1 MQQYLTLLP
10 MILIFV
16 IFYFMLIVPEKKRK
30 KSYDEMLK
38 ALKVNDEVVT
48 RGGIMGKIVNLQED
62 FVVLESRIV
71 AMSFCEPRS
80 WTRVLLP
87 KTAWPPTFYV
97 NCSRKEEK
105 KIL

>member
-48 RGGIMGKIVNLQED
+48 RGGIMGKIINLQED
-62 FVVLESRIV
+62 FVILESGPDR
-71 AMSFCEPRS
+71 
-80 WTRVLLP
+80 TRV
-87 KTAWPPTFYV
+87 KVSKQGIASKS
-97 NCSRKEEK
+97 N
-105 KIL
+105 

>member
-38 ALKVNDEVVT
+38 ALKVNDEIVT

-62 FVVLESRIV
+62 FVILESG
-71 AMSFCEPRS
+71 PDK
-80 WTRVLLP
+80 TRV
-87 KTAWPPTFYV
+87 KVSKQGIASKA
-97 NCSRKEEK
+97 N
-105 KIL
+105 

>member
-62 FVVLESRIV
+62 FVILESGPDR
-71 AMSFCEPRS
+71 
-80 WTRVLLP
+80 TRV
-87 KTAWPPTFYV
+87 
-97 NCSRKEEK
+97 
-105 KIL
+105 KISKQGIAAKSN

>member
-48 RGGIMGKIVNLQED
+48 RGGVMGKIVNLQED
-62 FVVLESRIV
+62 FVILESGPDR
-71 AMSFCEPRS
+71 
-80 WTRVLLP
+80 TRV
-87 KTAWPPTFYV
+87 KVSKQGIATKS
-97 NCSRKEEK
+97 N
-105 KIL
+105 

>member
-48 RGGIMGKIVNLQED
+48 RGGIMGKIINLQED
-62 FVVLESRIV
+62 FVILESGPDR
-71 AMSFCEPRS
+71 
-80 WTRVLLP
+80 TRV
-87 KTAWPPTFYV
+87 
-97 NCSRKEEK
+97 K
-105 KIL
+105 KSDRSHVVL

>member
-62 FVVLESRIV
+62 FVILESGPDR
-71 AMSFCEPRS
+71 
-80 WTRVLLP
+80 TRV
-87 KTAWPPTFYV
+87 KVSKQGIATKS
-97 NCSRKEEK
+97 N
-105 KIL
+105 